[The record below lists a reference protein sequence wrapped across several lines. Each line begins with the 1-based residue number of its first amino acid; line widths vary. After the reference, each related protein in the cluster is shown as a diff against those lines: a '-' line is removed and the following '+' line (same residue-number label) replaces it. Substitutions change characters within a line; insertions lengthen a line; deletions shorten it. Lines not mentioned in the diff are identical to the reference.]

1 MNDLTPVPPSD
12 PGFQLMEPMSDN
24 HAPPPPKFR
33 PRKFLFFLR
42 KFWWIPVVA
51 MALSFGTAVAIFFH
65 TPPIFVSYG
74 QMVETAKLKMPTG
87 GGFSDDSGNSSDRT
101 IYLGTMSQMLRD
113 ERLREMTTNR
123 LATFNTNRDILNHI
137 SIPVEIQ
144 LFPSPDSSLY
154 TVEARSGNPAYT
166 SVYLDALMQSYLDY
180 RKNTRAQVSGDTLS
194 QLSEQIQRL
203 DRDRKAAQDALTEYE
218 ESNNFAVLVQQS
230 TAEASYLLKLKT
242 DLSNYQMA
250 LQLLKANELEK
261 DSGVPGAT
269 NDDDTLIASLNGSG
283 SGTSSSSGSGRMD
296 AEQQIAQL
304 KAERERLSKYLLPKH
319 PKMVMLDEQI
329 ASAQKLLDFYNQ
341 QSHEQLE
348 ATRQA
353 LQIKIDSTQKFIKE
367 YEARVSDDNERIATA
382 DSLKQDVLNNQGMLD
397 TLKTMLQSVDIS
409 RNIDQDTLAILDPAL
424 SAKRSYKEGESMLI
438 HSVIIGFGLGLG
450 IVFLMAFRDDRF
462 MSVVEVTERF
472 GDSVVGQVPEIPE
485 LSKAAPLALLDG
497 NDDRHMYAESY
508 RSLRSALLYLSVD
521 GQRPKV
527 VLITSAVPNEGKSTI
542 ATNLART
549 LAMGGSKVLLVD
561 GDLRKGH
568 IHEKLK
574 LQSKPGLSD
583 LLRQPDDPGKF
594 IQATDMPGF
603 SFLSRGSMTRNPG
616 DLFLSPA
623 FDQILT
629 QLRGQ
634 YDFILID
641 SCPVFAAD
649 DTSNIASKADGTLF
663 VVRSRF
669 SHARAVREA
678 LALLFQRQAKVLGLV
693 LNRSDSS
700 VRSYQYYK
708 YAEYYSSANAEEE
721 TEVPK

>member
-1 MNDLTPVPPSD
+1 MNELTPVPPSD
-12 PGFQLMEPMSDN
+12 TGFQLMEPMPDN
-24 HAPPPPKFR
+24 HVPPPPKFR
-33 PRKFLFFLR
+33 PQKLLFFLR
-42 KFWWIPVVA
+42 KFWWIPLVTVV
-51 MALSFGTAVAIFFH
+51 LGFGVAVAIFFH

-74 QMVETAKLKMPTG
+74 FMAETAKLKMPNG
-87 GGFSDDSGNSSDRT
+87 GGFSDDSGNSSDRE
-101 IYLGTMSQMLRD
+101 IYLGTMSKILRNQRLRD
-113 ERLREMTTNR
+113 LTTNR

-137 SIPVEIQ
+137 SIPVDIQ
-144 LFPSPDSSLY
+144 LFPSPDSLLY
-154 TVEARSGNPAYT
+154 EIEARSGNPAYT

-180 RKNTRAQVSGDTLS
+180 RKNTRAQVSADTLS
-194 QLSEQIQRL
+194 QLSDQIQRL
-203 DRDRKAAQDALTEYE
+203 DRDRKTAQDALTEYE
-218 ESNNFAVLVQQS
+218 ESNNFAVLIGQS
-230 TAEASYLLKLKT
+230 SAEAGYLVKLKT
-242 DLSNYQMA
+242 DLSDYQLD
-250 LQLLKANELEK
+250 LQLLKARQLET
-261 DSGVPGAT
+261 DAGVPGAT
-269 NDDDTLIASLNGSG
+269 NDTDAVLESLNGSG
-283 SGTSSSSGSGRMD
+283 SGSATGSGQMD
-296 AEQQIAQL
+296 AEQQIEQF

-319 PKMVMLDEQI
+319 PKMVKLDEQI
-329 ASAQKLLDFYNQ
+329 ASAQKLVDFYNQ
-341 QSHEQLE
+341 QSHDQLNAE
-348 ATRQA
+348 RQA

-367 YEARVSDDNERIATA
+367 YEDKVSDDNKKIATA
-382 DSLKQDVLNNQGMLD
+382 DSLKQDVLNNQGLLD

-409 RNIDQDTLAILDPAL
+409 EHIDQDTLSILDPAL
-424 SAKRSYKEGESMLI
+424 PATRSYTEAKAMLV
-438 HSVIIGFGLGLG
+438 HYSIIGLMLGLG
-450 IVFLMAFRDDRF
+450 IVFFIAWRDDRF

-485 LSKAAPLALLDG
+485 FSKMPLALLDS

-508 RSLRSALLYLSVD
+508 RSLRSALLYLMVE
-521 GQRPKV
+521 GRRPKV

-594 IQATDMPGF
+594 IQATDLPGF
-603 SFLSRGSMTRNPG
+603 SLLARGSITRNPG

-623 FDQILT
+623 FDRILAD
-629 QLRGQ
+629 LRGQ

-649 DTSNIASKADGTLF
+649 DTSNIAAKADGTLF

-678 LALLFQRQAKVLGLV
+678 LALLFQRQARVLGLV
-693 LNRSDSS
+693 LNRSDAS

-708 YAEYYSSANAEEE
+708 YAEYYSSANTAEE
-721 TEVPK
+721 TEVSQ

>member
-1 MNDLTPVPPSD
+1 MNDLIPVPPSD

-24 HAPPPPKFR
+24 HVPPAPKFR
-33 PRKFLFFLR
+33 PQKFLFFLH
-42 KFWWIPVVA
+42 KFWWIPMVA

-74 QMVETAKLKMPTG
+74 QLVETAKLKMPG
-87 GGFSDDSGNSSDRT
+87 GAGFSDDSGNSSDRAN
-101 IYLGTMSQMLRD
+101 YLGTQDALLRD
-113 ERLREMTTNR
+113 ERLRDLTTNR
-123 LATFNTNRDILNHI
+123 LVTFNTNGDILNHI
-137 SIPVEIQ
+137 SIPVNIQ
-144 LFPSPDSSLY
+144 VFSRPDSSIY
-154 TVEARSGNPAYT
+154 MVEARSGNPAYT
-166 SVYLDALMQSYLDY
+166 PAYLNALMQTYLDY
-180 RKNTRAQVSGDTLS
+180 RKNTRREVSADTLS

-203 DRDRKAAQDALTEYE
+203 ERDRKAGQDALTQYE
-218 ESNNFAVLVQQS
+218 QSNNFAVLQEESSV
-230 TAEASYLLKLKT
+230 EAGYLVKLKT
-242 DLSNYQMA
+242 ELSDYQ
-250 LQLLKANELEK
+250 LDFQLLKAKQLEA

-269 NDDDTLIASLNGSG
+269 NDTDTVLESLNN
-283 SGTSSSSGSGRMD
+283 SGTGISTGSGRMD
-296 AEQQIAQL
+296 AKQQIEQL
-304 KAERERLSKYLLPKH
+304 KAERERLSQYLLPKH
-319 PKMVMLDEQI
+319 PKIVKLDEQI
-329 ASAQKLLDFYNQ
+329 TNAQQQIDFYSR
-341 QSHEQLE
+341 QSHEQLD
-348 ATRQA
+348 AARQS
-353 LQIKIDSTQKFIKE
+353 LQIKIDSVEKFIKE
-367 YEARVSDDNERIATA
+367 YEDKVSDDNKKIATA
-382 DSLKQDVLNNQGMLD
+382 DSLKQDVLNNQGLLD

-409 RNIDQDTLAILDPAL
+409 RNIEQDTLAILDPA
-424 SAKRSYKEGESMLI
+424 SPATRSYAEAKAMLV
-438 HSVIIGFGLGLG
+438 HSIIIGLALGLG
-450 IVFLMAFRDDRF
+450 IVFLMALRDDRF
-462 MSVVEVTERF
+462 MSMVEVTERF

-485 LSKAAPLALLDG
+485 FSKTAPLTLLDG

-521 GQRPKV
+521 GRRPKV

-549 LAMGGSKVLLVD
+549 MAMGGSKVLLVD

-568 IHEKLK
+568 IHERLK

-583 LLRQPDDPGKF
+583 LLRQPDDPLKF
-594 IQATDMPGF
+594 IQTTNLPGF
-603 SFLSRGSMTRNPG
+603 SFLSRGSISRNPG
-616 DLFLSPA
+616 DLFLSPG
-623 FDQILT
+623 FDQILA

-649 DTSNIASKADGTLF
+649 DTSNIAPKADGTLF

-708 YAEYYSSANAEEE
+708 YAEYYSSANTTEE
-721 TEVPK
+721 TEVSK

>member
-1 MNDLTPVPPSD
+1 MP
-12 PGFQLMEPMSDN
+12 DN
-24 HAPPPPKFR
+24 HAAPPPKFR
-33 PRKFLFFLR
+33 PQKLLFFLR
-42 KFWWIPVVA
+42 KFWWLPLVTAI
-51 MALSFGTAVAIFFH
+51 LGFGVAVAIFFH

-74 QMVETAKLKMPTG
+74 FMVETAKLKMPNG
-87 GGFSDDSGNSSDRT
+87 GGFSDDSGNGSDRA
-101 IYLGTMSQMLRD
+101 IYLGTMSQLLRD

-137 SIPVEIQ
+137 SIPVDIQ

-154 TVEARSGNPAYT
+154 EVEARSGNPAYT

-180 RKNTRAQVSGDTLS
+180 RKNTRAQVSADTLS
-194 QLSEQIQRL
+194 QLSDQIQRL
-203 DRDRKAAQDALTEYE
+203 DRDRKTAQDALTQYE
-218 ESNNFAVLVQQS
+218 ESNNFAVLVGQS
-230 TAEASYLLKLKT
+230 AAEASYLVKLKT
-242 DLSNYQMA
+242 DLSDYQLD
-250 LQLLKANELEK
+250 LQLLKARQLET
-261 DSGVPGAT
+261 DSGVTGAT
-269 NDDDTLIASLNGSG
+269 NDADAVLESLNGSG
-283 SGTSSSSGSGRMD
+283 SGSATGSGQMD
-296 AEQQIAQL
+296 AEQQIEQL
-304 KAERERLSKYLLPKH
+304 KAERDRLSKYLLPKH
-319 PKMVMLDEQI
+319 PKMVKLDEQI

-341 QSHEQLE
+341 QSHDQLNAE
-348 ATRQA
+348 RQA

-367 YEARVSDDNERIATA
+367 YEDKVSDDNKKIATA
-382 DSLKQDVLNNQGMLD
+382 DSLKQDVLNNQGLLD

-409 RNIDQDTLAILDPAL
+409 QHIDQDTLSILDPAS
-424 SAKRSYKEGESMLI
+424 SATRSYKEAEAMLI
-438 HSVIIGFGLGLG
+438 HSVIIGLILGLG
-450 IVFLMAFRDDRF
+450 IVFLMAWRDDRF

-485 LSKAAPLALLDG
+485 LSRAAPLALLDG

-508 RSLRSALLYLSVD
+508 RSLRSALLYLMVE
-521 GQRPKV
+521 GRRPKV

-561 GDLRKGH
+561 GDLRKGR
-568 IHEKLK
+568 IHERLK

-594 IQATDMPGF
+594 IQATDLLGF
-603 SFLSRGSMTRNPG
+603 SFLSRGSTTRNPG

-623 FDQILT
+623 FDQILA

-649 DTSNIASKADGTLF
+649 DTSNIAPKADGTLF

-678 LALLFQRQAKVLGLV
+678 LELLFQRRAKVLGLV

-708 YAEYYSSANAEEE
+708 YAEYYSSANTAEE
-721 TEVPK
+721 TEVSK